1 MSDISSHD
9 EAKATVPRINQ
20 NTGREETSD
29 IIEANRRIRAL
40 ISDLKTTSARLK
52 VASTALVT
60 ADKNLFK
67 RTGQLKSAEG
77 ALVASDQSL
86 LEDNEHLERLVQE
99 LAIANEK
106 LLRASE
112 SIANNEKMQ
121 TEFINIAAH
130 ELRTPIQ
137 PILGVLELY
146 DTNSQVTQSED
157 KQRERT
163 IVVEKAHLEL
173 IRRNAN
179 RLERLSSDILD
190 ATRIESKNLKLKI
203 DKNVDL
209 IRLISYAIKD
219 TTSNVATGNIKFL
232 ANFPEEGVEANV
244 DSYRI
249 LQVLANLLDNAI
261 KFTPK
266 GTVSMTIRK
275 INNDG
280 IHRAEV
286 IISDEGKGIDPEIMP
301 GLFQKFSSK
310 TDSGTGTGLG
320 LYISKA
326 IIEAHEGKIWAAMPA
341 AAICQAKISIINGKS
356 KSGKSASG

>member
-1 MSDISSHD
+1 MSDIRSHN
-9 EAKATVPRINQ
+9 EAKETVPRTNHH
-20 NTGREETSD
+20 TGGEETSD
-29 IIEANRRIRAL
+29 IIEANRRIIAL

-52 VASTALVT
+52 AASTALVT
-60 ADKNLFK
+60 ADKNLFE

-86 LEDNEHLERLVQE
+86 VEANEHLEHLVEE

-106 LLRASE
+106 LLSASE
-112 SIANNEKMQ
+112 QIANSEKMQ
-121 TEFINIAAH
+121 TDFINIAAH

-137 PILGVLELY
+137 PILGVLDLY
-146 DTNSQVTQSED
+146 EKDSQVTQSED
-157 KQRERT
+157 EPRERK
-163 IVVEKAHLEL
+163 IGVEKAHLEL

-179 RLERLSSDILD
+179 RLARLSSDILD
-190 ATRIESKNLKLKI
+190 ATRIESKKLKLNI

-209 IRLISYAIKD
+209 IRLISYAIRD
-219 TTSNVATGNIKFL
+219 TKSGVAAGNIKIL

-249 LQVLANLLDNAI
+249 LQVLANLFDNAI
-261 KFTPK
+261 KFTQK
-266 GTVSMTIRK
+266 GTISMTIRK

-280 IHRAEV
+280 IQRVEV
-286 IISDEGKGIDPEIMP
+286 TISDDGKGIVPEVVP
-301 GLFQKFSSK
+301 RLFQKFSSK

-326 IIEAHEGKIWAAMPA
+326 IIQAHGGNIWAENN
-341 AAICQAKISIINGKS
+341 KDGK
-356 KSGKSASG
+356 GATFAFTLPIAN